1 MNKNREIQVLD
12 KEIQYKRNWLF
23 WLTDIARYK
32 NPLEPKEAVRNW
44 LRRKD
49 TIEYLGL
56 WEQLNN
62 PNFKGVEFDAFR
74 YSIFTF
80 STKCRVKIRI
90 WKYLRFEGNNK

>member
-12 KEIQYKRNWLF
+12 KEIHINEIDYF
-23 WLTDIARYK
+23 SLTDIARYK
-32 NPLEPKEAVRNW
+32 NPLEPKEAARNW

-62 PNFKGVEFDAFR
+62 PDFKGVD
-74 YSIFTF
+74 
-80 STKCRVKIRI
+80 STPLKI
-90 WKYLRFEGNNK
+90 KPELMLLHYLLKDG